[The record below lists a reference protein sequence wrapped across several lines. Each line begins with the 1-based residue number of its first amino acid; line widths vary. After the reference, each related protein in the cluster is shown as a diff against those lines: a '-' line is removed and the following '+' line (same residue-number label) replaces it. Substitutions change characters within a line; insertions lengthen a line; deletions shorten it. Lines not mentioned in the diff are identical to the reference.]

1 MDAEVSRPKFS
12 TSIENQV
19 DRREAFDADLNRKG
33 KQRVTSNSFGRAMSV
48 EGTKP
53 PAQPKPRKY
62 EPIEIQTPDENGFYR
77 SPHRAHIT
85 EPQEAQ
91 LPDPASMQC
100 GSYSSA
106 LMQQM
111 EEEQRRGW

>member
-19 DRREAFDADLNRKG
+19 DRREAFDADLERKG
-33 KQRVTSNSFGRAMSV
+33 KQRVTKCSFGRAMSV

-53 PAQPKPRKY
+53 PANIKPAYHRSV
-62 EPIEIQTPDENGFYR
+62 EIQTPDENGFYR

-91 LPDPASMQC
+91 LPDPASMQSP
-100 GSYSSA
+100 GFDA
-106 LMQQM
+106 LKRQM

>member
-12 TSIENQV
+12 TSIDDQIS
-19 DRREAFDADLNRKG
+19 RREAFDKDLDRKG

-62 EPIEIQTPDENGFYR
+62 KPIEIQR
-77 SPHRAHIT
+77 
-85 EPQEAQ
+85 PQ
-91 LPDPASMQC
+91 
-100 GSYSSA
+100 
-106 LMQQM
+106 
-111 EEEQRRGW
+111 